1 MYKIN
6 HRAKQTLLYSASVEL
21 FDFQMLLFFFLFT
34 HLIYFLF
41 VSSGKHEEKKDE
53 HGFVSRTFTRKYT

>member
-1 MYKIN
+1 M
-6 HRAKQTLLYSASVEL
+6 
-21 FDFQMLLFFFLFT
+21 FF
-34 HLIYFLF
+34 F